1 MADFVAKTSL
11 VLIIQSIFNL
21 APVLH
26 YTPHPFF
33 FKLSSLS
40 GSIHRMCLSAT
51 GSHIFKER
59 WFLSLEN
66 GIYCPVS
73 IDNLFFQRSFKLNNS
88 EVNLIPKPCPCNM
101 ASKFCSFLFWNS
113 KQYAYLSVAQIKKK
127 KNFSRVKN
135 TVVLLWPTSRK
146 QFLEDMGL
154 EHETTVYVWMCEYE
168 TVCMCVYKTCHQNE
182 RLIAVD

>member
-1 MADFVAKTSL
+1 MANFIAKTSL

-26 YTPHPFF
+26 YIPRPFFF
-33 FKLSSLS
+33 FKLASLS
-40 GSIHRMCLSAT
+40 GSIHMMCLSAT
-51 GSHIFKER
+51 SSHIFKEH

-73 IDNLFFQRSFKLNNS
+73 INNLFFPRSFKLNNS
-88 EVNLIPKPCPCNM
+88 EANLSPKPCPCNM
-101 ASKFCSFLFWNS
+101 ASKFCSFLFCHS
-113 KQYAYLSVAQIKKK
+113 KQYAYLSFAQIKKK
-127 KNFSRVKN
+127 ISTVKN
-135 TVVLLWPTSRK
+135 IVVLLWPTSRK

-154 EHETTVYVWMCEYE
+154 EHEATVYVWMCEYE
-168 TVCMCVYKTCHQNE
+168 RVCMCVYKTCHQNE